1 MNTIKRTGALTVWL
15 TISLLSGLM
24 AQVRPAGDRFKQEF
38 LYRINKVRTVGC
50 SCGNKFY
57 PAAAPLVW
65 NNNLE
70 FSAQGHAED
79 MNYQNY
85 FSHTSKDGRNIEDRI
100 TAAGYVFNGYKSFA
114 IGENIAYGQ
123 QSIAEVQD
131 GWFKS
136 EGHCKN
142 LMNPGFKEIGI
153 ARNGLY
159 WVQDFGGRESF
170 SPEQQRMLRDG
181 SARLIMKRVKTAD

>member
-1 MNTIKRTGALTVWL
+1 MR
-15 TISLLSGLM
+15 ISKFLVACWVLFFSAIAI
-24 AQVRPAGDRFKQEF
+24 AQSQNPANEKFKQEF

-50 SCGNKFY
+50 SCGKKYY
-57 PAAAPLVW
+57 PAAEPIIW
-65 NNNLE
+65 NNTLE
-70 FSAQGHAED
+70 FSAGGHAQD
-79 MNYQNY
+79 MNSQNY
-85 FSHTSKDGRNIEDRI
+85 FSHVSKDGRNMEDRI

-123 QSIAEVQD
+123 QNIAEVQD

-142 LMNPGFKEIGI
+142 LMNPAFKEIGV

-170 SPEQQRMLRDG
+170 SPEQQKMIREG
-181 SARLIMKRVKTAD
+181 NGRLIMKRVKTAE